1 MATAK
6 RMTYFKTQVDNRPGG
21 LLSLARDLKEQ
32 NIDLI
37 GMKGVSHADQGDVLV
52 IPKNPEKLRIAWN
65 AAGILLEEGTLFFV
79 SGVNK
84 TGALTGTL
92 DAVAK
97 AGVNIVAT
105 EAAAV
110 SGRFGAF
117 LWVTP
122 DDVEKTAEV
131 LGAT

>member
-52 IPKNPEKLRIAWN
+52 IPKNPDGCDNDQHNHCRIHN
-65 AAGILLEEGTLFFV
+65 IL
-79 SGVNK
+79 
-84 TGALTGTL
+84 A
-92 DAVAK
+92 
-97 AGVNIVAT
+97 
-105 EAAAV
+105 
-110 SGRFGAF
+110 GRFINQLEPGQQA
-117 LWVTP
+117 TP
-122 DDVEKTAEV
+122 KI
-131 LGAT
+131 LIATTE